1 MKVLTPVAGR
11 VEKLHKVLGDAVS
24 AGDPLITIDSPDFAA
39 AQSDAAKADAA
50 EQLTRANVERLRKL
64 LADDIAAKKD
74 LEQAENDYAQA
85 TAEAKRA
92 SSRLA
97 ALGVARGDDRGS
109 HYTLRSPISGY
120 VVELTAAQGGYW
132 NDTTASLMT
141 VVDLSSVWVTASVQE
156 KDISQVYAGQ
166 SATVT
171 LTAFPDEPINGR
183 VRDVARV
190 VDADTRT
197 LKARVVVDN
206 PRGRF
211 RPNMFARVVL
221 AGDAHPASVVP
232 VTALVQAGFNTVV
245 FVEVSPWLFEARQV
259 RAGPVLGGTAAIESG
274 LNPGERIVVKD
285 GVLLND

>member
-1 MKVLTPVAGR
+1 
-11 VEKLHKVLGDAVS
+11 
-24 AGDPLITIDSPDFAA
+24 
-39 AQSDAAKADAA
+39 
-50 EQLTRANVERLRKL
+50 
-64 LADDIAAKKD
+64 
-74 LEQAENDYAQA
+74 
-85 TAEAKRA
+85 
-92 SSRLA
+92 
-97 ALGVARGDDRGS
+97 
-109 HYTLRSPISGY
+109 
-120 VVELTAAQGGYW
+120 
-132 NDTTASLMT
+132 
-141 VVDLSSVWVTASVQE
+141 VWVTASVQE